1 MNPNASPSEAVAA
14 MAMKRA
20 LPEFLVALPAVHIL
34 KKFLVGRF
42 DLSRCPDYRL
52 AA

>member
-1 MNPNASPSEAVAA
+1 MNPDTSPSEAVTMA
-14 MAMKRA
+14 AMKRVF
-20 LPEFLVALPAVHIL
+20 PEFLAALPLSHIL
-34 KKFLVGRF
+34 KKFLADRI

>member
-1 MNPNASPSEAVAA
+1 
-14 MAMKRA
+14 
-20 LPEFLVALPAVHIL
+20 VHL
-34 KKFLVGRF
+34 FKKFLVGRF